1 MSITDGDIRIFTF
14 KEGILSRVAHDL
26 QLTLHRFDVTVDDGE
41 VSCRFWPESITVD
54 GAIMNGNLRP
64 NTLKN
69 KDKKEIVQNIQT
81 KILHTSAHPTA
92 ELRGQLQGD
101 GAQTRLTGTLQIAGR
116 TRPFQMAIEHQEHRW
131 TGEVSIKPTDWGIQP
146 FRALMGAIRLQDRIL
161 VRFDLPHSEG
171 SS

>member
-1 MSITDGDIRIFTF
+1 M
-14 KEGILSRVAHDL
+14 H
-26 QLTLHRFDVTVDDGE
+26 
-41 VSCRFWPESITVD
+41 
-54 GAIMNGNLRP
+54 GNLRP
-64 NTLKN
+64 NALKN

-81 KILHTSAHPTA
+81 KILHTAVHPTA

-101 GAQTRLTGTLQIAGR
+101 GVQTTLTGTLQIAGR
-116 TRPFQMAIEHQEHRW
+116 TRPFQMAIQHQEHHW
-131 TGEVSIKPTDWGIQP
+131 TGEVSIKPTDWGITP